1 MPHTKKVKHA
11 GKFGA
16 GYGRR
21 VREGFVSVESR
32 QRKKQ
37 VCPFCKSP
45 KARRK
50 SAGIWSCK
58 KCGKKF
64 ASSAYY
70 LPHKKS

>member
-1 MPHTKKVKHA
+1 MERTKKVKQA

-16 GYGRR
+16 GYGRK

-37 VCPFCKSP
+37 VCPFCKSL

-50 SAGIWSCK
+50 SAGIWKCK

-64 ASSAYY
+64 ASGAYY
-70 LPHKKS
+70 LAR